1 MKILI
6 AGSQGMLGS
15 DLVECLNA
23 GHQVLGLGRA
33 QLDITNP
40 DQCQRAVAEFK
51 PGAVINAAAM
61 TNVDYCESH
70 EEECFRV
77 NAQGTANLA
86 TAAAAA
92 GSVFV
97 HYSSDYVFD
106 GTKTEPY
113 REEDATNPLSVY
125 GRSKLQ
131 GEELARS
138 HCPSHLILRTSW
150 VFGRNGK
157 NFIRTIVGAAR
168 EGRPLRV
175 VHDQRGSPSYT
186 RDLAEHTRI
195 MLEAGSLGT
204 YHLTNSGA
212 CSWYELA
219 RLAIKYANLDQ
230 IEVSPVTTAEFP
242 RPAPRPA
249 NSVLS
254 NARLASKGFPLMRP
268 WQEAAEEYVR
278 TFLHE

>member
-1 MKILI
+1 
-6 AGSQGMLGS
+6 MLGS

-70 EEECFRV
+70 EEECSRV

-86 TAAAAA
+86 TAAATA
-92 GSVFV
+92 GSVLV

-106 GTKTEPY
+106 GTKPEPY

-138 HCPSHLILRTSW
+138 HCPNHLILRTSW

-195 MLEAGSLGT
+195 MLESGSLGT

-219 RLAIKYANLDQ
+219 SLAIKCANLNV
-230 IEVSPVTTAEFP
+230 EVSPVTTAEFP

-278 TFLHE
+278 TYLHE